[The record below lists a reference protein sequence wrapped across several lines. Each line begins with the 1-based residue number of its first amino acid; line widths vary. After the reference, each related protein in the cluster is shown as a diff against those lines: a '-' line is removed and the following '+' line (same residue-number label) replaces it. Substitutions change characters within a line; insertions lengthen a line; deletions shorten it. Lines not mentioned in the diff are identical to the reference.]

1 MCELSAVERR
11 NNMRI
16 IIAGAG
22 DVGKHLAKL
31 LAYENQDIVVIDLD
45 QERLRQLGSQLDVAT
60 IRGNST
66 SFRVLREANV
76 EEADLL
82 IAVTESEEVN
92 LATSMIAK
100 QLGAKKTVAR
110 ISNEEY
116 LLSRETFDLRS
127 IGIDELISPESLA
140 AREIRRLLRIAAVTD
155 TFEFD
160 QGLLSL
166 IGITIDRDSPLINHS
181 LAETSRLNPENT
193 FVTVAILRD
202 GRTIIPRGDTQIKSN
217 DHVYFIAQPNGIDR
231 VLDLTGKKK
240 IEIKNIMILG
250 GSKAAYHTARK
261 LSSTYNVKLIEKD
274 RGKCFEL
281 ADQLPKSLIINGDG
295 RDVEIL
301 QEEGLADMDA
311 FLALTGDS
319 ETNIISC
326 LVAKDKGVKKTIALV
341 ENIDYIHLS
350 QNIGVDTMINK
361 KLIAANF
368 IFRYIRK
375 GEVVSITGIHGVEAE
390 VLEYEVSSS
399 CFIAYKQ
406 LKDLD
411 FPKEAVIGGVVRRG
425 KGQVAMGNFQ
435 FEPNDRVVILS
446 KKESLSD
453 VEKFF
458 K

>member
-1 MCELSAVERR
+1 MKIV
-11 NNMRI
+11 
-16 IIAGAG
+16 IAGAG

-31 LAYENQDIVVIDLD
+31 LAYEKQDIAIIDIN
-45 QERLRQLGSQLDVAT
+45 QERLKQIGNQLDIAT

-66 SFRVLREANV
+66 SYQVLRDADV
-76 EEADLL
+76 AHADLL
-82 IAVTESEEVN
+82 ISVTDSEEAN
-92 LATSMIAK
+92 LATAVIAK

-110 ISNEEY
+110 ITNEEF
-116 LLSRETFDLRS
+116 LFRKDILDLRR

-140 AREIRRLLRIAAVTD
+140 AREIKRLLRIAAVTD

-166 IGITIDRDSPLINHS
+166 IGITLDQHS
-181 LAETSRLNPENT
+181 SLVGKTMAETSRLNPDHS
-193 FVTVAILRD
+193 FVTVAILRNNK
-202 GRTIIPRGDTQIKSN
+202 TIIPHGDTRLEIN
-217 DHVYFIAQPNGIDR
+217 DHIYFIAQPNGIDR
-231 VLDLTGKKK
+231 VLGLTSKKQYN
-240 IEIKNIMILG
+240 IKNLMILG

-261 LSSTYNVKLIEKD
+261 LSSDYNIKLIEQDKE
-274 RGKCFEL
+274 KCFEL
-281 ADQLPKSLIINGDG
+281 ADQLPNTLVINGDG
-295 RDVEIL
+295 RDVDIL
-301 QEEGLADMDA
+301 NEEGLENMDA
-311 FLALTGDS
+311 FIALTGNS

-368 IFRYIRK
+368 IFRYIRE

-390 VLEYEVSSS
+390 VLEYEIKNN
-399 CFIAYKQ
+399 CKIANKRMKN
-406 LKDLD
+406 LN
-411 FPKEAVIGGVVRRG
+411 FPKDAIIGGVVRNG
-425 KGQVAMGNFQ
+425 KGHIVLGNFQ
-435 FEPNDRVVILS
+435 FEPHDRVIVLS
-446 KKESLSD
+446 KMESLSE

>member
-1 MCELSAVERR
+1 
-11 NNMRI
+11 MRI

-31 LAYENQDIVVIDLD
+31 LAYENQDIVVIDLN

-60 IRGNST
+60 IRGNAT
-66 SFRVLREANV
+66 SFKVLKEANV

-92 LATSMIAK
+92 LATSVIAK
-100 QLGAKKTVAR
+100 QLGAKRTVAR

-116 LLSRETFDLRS
+116 LMSKDTLDLRR

-166 IGITIDRDSPLINHS
+166 IGITIERDSPLLHHT
-181 LAETSRLNPENT
+181 LAETARLNPDNT
-193 FVTVAILRD
+193 FVTVAVLRD
-202 GRTIIPRGDTQIKSN
+202 GRTIIPRGDTRIEPN
-217 DHVYFIAQPNGIDR
+217 DHVYFIAEPNGIDR

-261 LSSTYNVKLIEKD
+261 LSTTYNVKLIEKD

-301 QEEGLADMDA
+301 EEEGLANMDA

-375 GEVVSITGIHGVEAE
+375 GDVVSITGIHGVEAE
-390 VLEYEVSSS
+390 ILEYEVNPN
-399 CFIAYKQ
+399 CRIAHQQ
-406 LKDLD
+406 LRDLD
-411 FPKEAVIGGVVRRG
+411 FPKDAVIGGVVRKG
-425 KGQVAMGNFQ
+425 KGYVAMGNYK

-446 KKESLSD
+446 KRESLSD

-458 K
+458 R

>member
-1 MCELSAVERR
+1 
-11 NNMRI
+11 MRI

-31 LAYENQDIVVIDLD
+31 LAYENQDIVVIDLN
-45 QERLRQLGSQLDVAT
+45 QARLRQLGNQLDVST
-60 IRGNST
+60 IRGNAT
-66 SFRVLREANV
+66 SFRVLKEANV
-76 EEADLL
+76 AEADLL

-92 LATSMIAK
+92 LATAVIAK
-100 QLGAKKTVAR
+100 RLGAKKTVAR

-116 LLSRETFDLRS
+116 LMSKDTLDLSTV
-127 IGIDELISPESLA
+127 GIDELISPESLA

-166 IGITIDRDSPLINHS
+166 IGITIDSNSPLINHS
-181 LAETSRLNPENT
+181 LAETSQLNPKNN
-193 FVTVAILRD
+193 FITVAILRE
-202 GRTIIPRGDTQIKSN
+202 GHTIIPRGDTRLQSN
-217 DHVYFIAQPNGIDR
+217 DHIYFIAQPDGIDW
-231 VLDLTGKKK
+231 VLELTGKKK
-240 IEIKNIMILG
+240 IDIKNIMILG
-250 GSKAAYHTARK
+250 GRKAAYHTARK
-261 LSSTYNVKLIEKD
+261 LSSNYNVKLIERD
-274 RGKCFEL
+274 RDKCFEL

-301 QEEGLADMDA
+301 EEEGLSNMDA

-326 LVAKDKGVKKTIALV
+326 LVAKDRGVKKTIALV

-375 GEVVSITGIHGVEAE
+375 GDVVSITGIHGVEAE
-390 VLEYEVSSS
+390 ILEYEVNNN
-399 CFIAYKQ
+399 CQIAHKQ
-406 LKDLD
+406 LKELN
-411 FPKEAVIGGVVRRG
+411 FPKDAIIGGVVRQH
-425 KGQVAMGNFQ
+425 KGQIAMGNFR
-435 FEPNDRVVILS
+435 FEPNDRVVVLS
-446 KKESLSD
+446 KRESLPE

>member
-1 MCELSAVERR
+1 
-11 NNMRI
+11 MRI

-31 LAYENQDIVVIDLD
+31 LAYENQDIVVIDLN
-45 QERLRQLGSQLDVAT
+45 QERLRQLGSQLDVST
-60 IRGNST
+60 IRGSAT
-66 SFRVLREANV
+66 SFRVLKDANV
-76 EEADLL
+76 AEADLL

-92 LATSMIAK
+92 LATSFIAK
-100 QLGAKKTVAR
+100 QLGVKRTVAR

-116 LLSRETFDLRS
+116 LMSKETLDLRKV
-127 IGIDELISPESLA
+127 GIDELISPESLA

-155 TFEFD
+155 SFEFD

-166 IGITIDRDSPLINHS
+166 IGITIDRASPLLNHS
-181 LAETSRLNPENT
+181 LAETSRLNPHNT

-202 GRTIIPRGDTQIKSN
+202 GKTIIPRGDTRIEPN
-217 DHVYFIAQPNGIDR
+217 DHVYFIAEPNGIDR

-261 LSSTYNVKLIEKD
+261 LSTNYNVKLIERD
-274 RGKCFEL
+274 RDKCFEL

-301 QEEGLADMDA
+301 EEEGLANMDA

-375 GEVVSITGIHGVEAE
+375 GDVVSITGIHGVEAE
-390 VLEYEVSSS
+390 ILEYEVNNN
-399 CFIAYKQ
+399 CRIVNKQ
-406 LKDLD
+406 LKDLE
-411 FPKEAVIGGVVRRG
+411 FPKEAVIGGVVRNG

-446 KKESLSD
+446 KRESLSD

>member
-1 MCELSAVERR
+1 MK
-11 NNMRI
+11 I

-31 LAYENQDIVVIDLD
+31 LAYENQDIVVIDLN
-45 QERLRQLGSQLDVAT
+45 QERLRQLGSQLDVST
-60 IRGNST
+60 IKGSST
-66 SFRVLREANV
+66 SFKVLKDANV
-76 EEADLL
+76 GEADLL

-92 LATSMIAK
+92 LATSFIAK
-100 QLGAKKTVAR
+100 QLGVKRTVAR

-116 LLSRETFDLRS
+116 LMSKETLDLRRV
-127 IGIDELISPESLA
+127 GIDELISPESLA

-181 LAETSRLNPENT
+181 LAETSRLNPYNS

-202 GRTIIPRGDTQIKSN
+202 GRTIIPRGDTRIEPN
-217 DHVYFIAQPNGIDR
+217 DHVYFIAEPNGIDR

-261 LSSTYNVKLIEKD
+261 LSTNYNVKLIERD
-274 RGKCFEL
+274 RDKCFDL

-301 QEEGLADMDA
+301 EEEGLANMDA

-375 GEVVSITGIHGVEAE
+375 GDVVSITGIHGVEAE
-390 VLEYEVSSS
+390 ILEYEVNNN
-399 CFIAYKQ
+399 CRIANKQ
-406 LKDLD
+406 LKDLE
-411 FPKEAVIGGVVRRG
+411 FPKDAVIGGVVRRG

-446 KKESLSD
+446 KRESLSE

>member
-1 MCELSAVERR
+1 
-11 NNMRI
+11 MRI

-31 LAYENQDIVVIDLD
+31 LAYENQDIVVIDLN

-66 SFRVLREANV
+66 SFRVLRDANV
-76 EEADLL
+76 AEADLL

-92 LATSMIAK
+92 LATSVIAK

-202 GRTIIPRGDTQIKSN
+202 GHTIIPRGDTHIESN

-274 RGKCFEL
+274 RDKCFEL

-301 QEEGLADMDA
+301 EEEGLANMDA

-375 GEVVSITGIHGVEAE
+375 GDVVSITSIHGVEAE
-390 VLEYEVSSS
+390 ILEYEVNPH
-399 CFIAYKQ
+399 CQIAHKL

-411 FPKEAVIGGVVRRG
+411 FPKDAVIGGVVRKG
-425 KGQVAMGNFQ
+425 KGYVAMGNYK

-446 KKESLSD
+446 KRESLSD

>member
-1 MCELSAVERR
+1 
-11 NNMRI
+11 MRI

-31 LAYENQDIVVIDLD
+31 LAYENQDIVVIDLN
-45 QERLRQLGSQLDVAT
+45 QERLRQLGSQLDVST

-66 SFRVLREANV
+66 SFRVLRDANV
-76 EEADLL
+76 ADADLL

-92 LATSMIAK
+92 LATAMIAK
-100 QLGAKKTVAR
+100 QLGARRTVAR

-116 LLSRETFDLRS
+116 LMSKETLDLRK

-166 IGITIDRDSPLINHS
+166 IGITVDANSPLMNHS
-181 LAETSRLNPENT
+181 LAETSTRFNPKNN

-202 GRTIIPRGDTQIKSN
+202 GNTIIPRGDTQLRPN
-217 DHVYFIAQPNGIDR
+217 DHVYFIAQPDGIDW
-231 VLDLTGKKK
+231 VLELTGKKK

-261 LSSTYNVKLIEKD
+261 LSSNYNVKVIERD
-274 RGKCFEL
+274 RDKCFEL

-295 RDVEIL
+295 RDVDIL
-301 QEEGLADMDA
+301 EEEGLGNMDA

-375 GEVVSITGIHGVEAE
+375 GDVVSITGIHGVEAE
-390 VLEYEVSSS
+390 ILEYEVNNN
-399 CFIAYKQ
+399 CRIAHKQ
-406 LKDLD
+406 LKELD
-411 FPKEAVIGGVVRRG
+411 FPKDAIIGGVVRHG
-425 KGQVAMGNFQ
+425 KGEIAMGNFR
-435 FEPNDRVVILS
+435 FEPQDRVVVLS
-446 KKESLSD
+446 KKESLSE

>member
-1 MCELSAVERR
+1 
-11 NNMRI
+11 MRI

-31 LAYENQDIVVIDLD
+31 LAYENQDIVVIDMNQD
-45 QERLRQLGSQLDVAT
+45 RLRQLGGQLDVST
-60 IRGNST
+60 IRGNAT
-66 SFRVLREANV
+66 SYKVLRDANV
-76 EEADLL
+76 GNADLL

-92 LATSMIAK
+92 LLTSFIAK
-100 QLGAKKTVAR
+100 QLGAKRTVAR
-110 ISNEEY
+110 ISNEEF
-116 LLSRETFDLRS
+116 LLSKDMLDLKTV
-127 IGIDELISPESLA
+127 GIDELISPESLA

-166 IGITIDRDSPLINHS
+166 IGITIDGQSALIDRT
-181 LAETSRLNPENT
+181 LAETSRLNPHNS

-202 GRTIIPRGDTQIKSN
+202 GQTIIPRGDTILRPN
-217 DHVYFIAQPNGIDR
+217 DHIYFIAQPDGIDR

-240 IEIKNIMILG
+240 LEIKNIMILG

-261 LSSTYNVKLIEKD
+261 LSSNYNVKLIEKD
-274 RGKCFEL
+274 RDKCFAL

-295 RDVEIL
+295 RDVDVLE
-301 QEEGLADMDA
+301 EEGLGEMDA

-326 LVAKDKGVKKTIALV
+326 LVAKDRGVKKTIALV

-375 GEVVSITGIHGVEAE
+375 GDVVSITGIHGVQAE
-390 VLEYEVSSS
+390 ILEYEVNET
-399 CFIAYKQ
+399 CQIAHKQ
-406 LKDLD
+406 LKELN
-411 FPKEAVIGGVVRRG
+411 FPKDAVIGGVVRNG
-425 KGQVAMGNFQ
+425 KGQIAMGNFL
-435 FEPNDRVVILS
+435 FKPHDRVVVLS
-446 KKESLSD
+446 KHDSLSE

>member
-1 MCELSAVERR
+1 
-11 NNMRI
+11 MRI

-31 LAYENQDIVVIDLD
+31 LAYENQDIIVIDLN
-45 QERLRQLGSQLDVAT
+45 QERLRQLGSQLDVST
-60 IRGNST
+60 IRGSST
-66 SFRVLREANV
+66 SFRVLKDANV
-76 EEADLL
+76 AEADLL

-92 LATSMIAK
+92 LATSVIAK
-100 QLGAKKTVAR
+100 QLGAKRTVAR

-116 LLSRETFDLRS
+116 LMSKETLDLRK

-166 IGITIDRDSPLINHS
+166 IGITIDRDSPLLNHS
-181 LAETSRLNPENT
+181 LAETSRLNPNNT

-202 GRTIIPRGDTQIKSN
+202 GRTIIPRGDTRIEPN
-217 DHVYFIAQPNGIDR
+217 DHVYFIAEPNGIDR

-261 LSSTYNVKLIEKD
+261 LSTNYNVKLIERD
-274 RGKCFEL
+274 RDKCFEL

-301 QEEGLADMDA
+301 EEEGLGNMDA

-375 GEVVSITGIHGVEAE
+375 GDVVSITGIHGVEAE
-390 VLEYEVSSS
+390 ILEYEVNNN
-399 CFIAYKQ
+399 CRIVNKQ
-406 LKDLD
+406 IKDLE
-411 FPKEAVIGGVVRRG
+411 FPKDAVIGGVVRKG

-446 KKESLSD
+446 KRESLSD